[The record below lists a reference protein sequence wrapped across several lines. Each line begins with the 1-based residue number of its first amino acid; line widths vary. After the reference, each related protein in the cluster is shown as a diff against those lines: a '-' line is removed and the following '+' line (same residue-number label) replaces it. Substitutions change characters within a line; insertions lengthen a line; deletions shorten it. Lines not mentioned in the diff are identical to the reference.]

1 MKNFIFATIL
11 LIALST
17 GAFFMLCKLADR
29 IIEKEDKISVS
40 MIRVDKV
47 MQEYYQRPVN
57 FEALNAMPVDELDK
71 LIKEAGY

>member
-1 MKNFIFATIL
+1 MKTFIIIFLTL
-11 LIALST
+11 TALST

-57 FEALNAMPVDELDK
+57 FEALNEMPADELDK
-71 LIKEAGY
+71 LIKKAGY

>member
-11 LIALST
+11 LIALSA

-29 IIEKEDKISVS
+29 IEEKEDKISVS

-57 FEALNAMPVDELDK
+57 FEALNEMPADELDK